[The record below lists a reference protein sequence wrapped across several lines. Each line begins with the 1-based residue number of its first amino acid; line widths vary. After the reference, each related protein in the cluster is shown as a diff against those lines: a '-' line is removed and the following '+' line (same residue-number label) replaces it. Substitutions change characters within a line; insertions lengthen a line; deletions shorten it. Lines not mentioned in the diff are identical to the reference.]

1 MEPSGT
7 GGEASARR
15 ISRDVTN
22 TILLLIL
29 LDLIWFQI
37 YFQQFSGSVAF

>member
-7 GGEASARR
+7 GGEASPSR

-22 TILLLIL
+22 MILLLIL
-29 LDLIWFQI
+29 LDLI
-37 YFQQFSGSVAF
+37 

>member
-7 GGEASARR
+7 GGEASTRR

-22 TILLLIL
+22 VMLLTL

-37 YFQQFSGSVAF
+37 DF

>member
-7 GGEASARR
+7 GGEAGTRR

-22 TILLLIL
+22 VMLLIL
-29 LDLIWFQI
+29 HDLIWFQI
-37 YFQQFSGSVAF
+37 DF

>member
-7 GGEASARR
+7 GGEASTRR

-22 TILLLIL
+22 VMLLLIL
-29 LDLIWFQI
+29 LDLLWFQLDF
-37 YFQQFSGSVAF
+37 YQCSGSVTF